1 MDFAEHAHARSV
13 EEVAAHFGVSLDK
26 GLDEIAVARQRAKH
40 GRNEL
45 PVDEGASLWFRLVS
59 RASISRHLVFR
70 TTVRVRAWGSR
81 TAAAAGSPL
90 TQRKKRRGEA
100 SLAARARAAHAPAA
114 AASQPLSLTPNPT
127 NPQNNPK
134 L

>member
-45 PVDEGASLWFRLVS
+45 PVDEGASSLWFVASSLAPPS
-59 RASISRHLVFR
+59 RGISR
-70 TTVRVRAWGSR
+70 
-81 TAAAAGSPL
+81 
-90 TQRKKRRGEA
+90 
-100 SLAARARAAHAPAA
+100 
-114 AASQPLSLTPNPT
+114 
-127 NPQNNPK
+127 
-134 L
+134 